1 MPAGI
6 AHDHKTREES
16 YYYNELEM
24 FRSGSLKKTLLKYC
38 YFCPP
43 SLYFKIRTH
52 TVVFAGLP
60 HGSSKKRLLL
70 TLCHQVGPEEEV
82 VTSLAGGIKHCKFF
96 KTQHGVIKI
105 IVMIVIVFSGYNQC
119 HYFQAG

>member
-24 FRSGSLKKTLLKYC
+24 FRSGSLKRIHFKYC
-38 YFCPP
+38 SFCSCPRP
-43 SLYFKIRTH
+43 FCLFKIRTH
-52 TVVFAGLP
+52 TVVSAGLP

-96 KTQHGVIKI
+96 KTQHGV
-105 IVMIVIVFSGYNQC
+105 VMIKVLMVMIIIVFSG
-119 HYFQAG
+119 